1 MPKAPILNRQGFYT
15 KLRGGTYRDLD
26 WNLVNTSLGAM
37 VEPRQLVLVA
47 GGKITEKDRFDG
59 DDFNS
64 RTELSGDL
72 FYRYHNTGGDQ
83 LPVLT
88 NGQS

>member
-1 MPKAPILNRQGFYT
+1 MPRAPILNRQGFYT

-37 VEPRQLVLVA
+37 VEPRQLVAVLP
-47 GGKITEKDRFDG
+47 GKLTDKDRFDG
-59 DDFNS
+59 DDFND
-64 RTELSGDL
+64 RRELSVDE
-72 FYRYHNTGGDQ
+72 FYRYHGTGGQ
-83 LPVLT
+83 QIPVLT